1 MSRLKRRSPSVFRA
15 RRPLFCRRRRS
26 MSILAFGNI
35 PFFRLPSGSALRIRN
50 WPMLRALR
58 PRLA

>member
-1 MSRLKRRSPSVFRA
+1 MP
-15 RRPLFCRRRRS
+15 
-26 MSILAFGNI
+26 ILAFGNI

-58 PRLA
+58 ARLA